1 MMNHDGLSQV
11 KTLVMVLLVVVA
23 ATAQTRAPR
32 PQSNVIL
39 ITVDTLRADRL
50 GCYGYK
56 SIETPNMDR
65 LAAEGARFSTAVAQV
80 PMTLPSHCTILT
92 GTYPTFHKVR
102 DNVGYRLDDSMSTIA
117 ELLKPRGFQT
127 GAFVG
132 SYVLDSKFGLNQG
145 FDLYY
150 DHFDPGK
157 NPDGFPKLDQ
167 LERRGEEVM
176 RHTLQWMESAAPKG
190 PFFAWVHLYDPH
202 DPYEPPEP
210 FKTKY
215 RSRLYDGEIAY
226 VDLQIGKLL
235 AFLDSRKL
243 YDKTTIVLVGDHG
256 ESFGEH
262 NEVKHGYFIYDTTL
276 LVPFIVKPCSVH
288 PFRGVTVRSQVRLT
302 DVVPTILQ
310 MLDLPKGQS
319 VQGTGLLSLMLGKQT
334 DLRLEAYS
342 ETYYPAQFGGSSLRS
357 LRLPNNK
364 FIDAPRPELYDLMRD
379 PQENVNIQGKNQALA
394 GELKRRLNDIASMY
408 AGKISEEG
416 AQVKVDSEQVERLAA
431 LGYVGGVVRGG
442 TAGTPANALPDPK
455 DRVELFRLLNDAGR
469 DAATGRCRE
478 AEPQLQ
484 KAIDQAPG
492 IPTTHFLLGRCYFTE
507 QKFEQAYVA
516 FQQLL
521 KLSPESAEAQFYV
534 SACEFYLN
542 RLDSA
547 EAGLRKVLSINP
559 GYGYAYKYLG
569 LIYTSRNQP
578 QQAMQAFQLVLDIL
592 PSDEEAHFRL
602 GFLLA
607 RQSRLEEAIVHFK
620 KATEINP
627 SNPVTHKN
635 LGLAYLK
642 TNQKE
647 LGERELA
654 EACRLDRQFCP

>member
-1 MMNHDGLSQV
+1 MAG
-11 KTLVMVLLVVVA
+11 
-23 ATAQTRAPR
+23 QTRAQQP
-32 PQSNVIL
+32 PSNVIL

-56 SIETPNMDR
+56 LIETPNMDR

-102 DNVGYRLDDSMSTIA
+102 DNVGYRLDDSMTTIA
-117 ELLKPRGFQT
+117 ELLKPIGFQT

-132 SYVLDSKFGLNQG
+132 SYVLDSRFGLNQG
-145 FDLYY
+145 FDFYY
-150 DHFDPGK
+150 DHFNPEK
-157 NPDGFPKLDQ
+157 NPDGFLKLDQ
-167 LERRGEEVM
+167 LERRSEEVV
-176 RHTLQWMESAAPKG
+176 RHTLQWMEKAATKG
-190 PFFAWVHLYDPH
+190 PFFAWVHLFDPH
-202 DPYEPPEP
+202 DPYDPPEP

-215 RSRLYDGEIAY
+215 KSRLYDGEIAY
-226 VDLQIGKLL
+226 VDRQIGKLIT
-235 AFLDSRKL
+235 FLDNNKL

-276 LVPFIVKPCSVH
+276 LVPFVVKPSSLH
-288 PFRGVTVRSQVRLT
+288 SFRGVTVQAQVRLT

-310 MLDLPKGQS
+310 MLDLPKGQN
-319 VQGTGLLSLMLGKQT
+319 VQGTGLLGLMLGKQS

-357 LRLPNNK
+357 LRLPNTK
-364 FIDAPRPELYDLMRD
+364 FIDAPRPELYDLIRD
-379 PQENVNIQGKNQALA
+379 PQENTNIQGKNQALA
-394 GELKRRLNDIASMY
+394 GELKRRLNEVASMY
-408 AGKISEEG
+408 AGKISDEG
-416 AQVKVDSEQVERLAA
+416 AQLKVDAEQVERLAA
-431 LGYVGGVVRGG
+431 LGYVGGVVRSG
-442 TAGTPANALPDPK
+442 TAAGPANAMPDPK

-469 DAATGRCRE
+469 DAATGHCPE
-478 AEPQLQ
+478 AELQLQ

-492 IPTTHFLLGRCYFTE
+492 IPTAHFLLGRCYFNE
-507 QKFEQAYVA
+507 QKFDQAYSA
-516 FQQLL
+516 FRQLL
-521 KLSPESAEAQFYV
+521 NLNPESAEAQFYV

-547 EAGLRKVLSINP
+547 EVGLRRVLSFNP
-559 GYGYAYKYLG
+559 GYSYAYKYLA
-569 LIYTSRNQP
+569 LIYTARNQP
-578 QQAMQAFQLVLDIL
+578 QQAMQAFQQVIGIL
-592 PSDEEAHFRL
+592 PDDEESHFRL

-607 RQSRLEEAIVHFK
+607 RQSRFVEAIVHFK

-635 LGLAYLK
+635 LGLAYIK

-647 LGERELA
+647 LGEKELA
-654 EACRLDRQFCP
+654 EACRLNKQFCP